1 MIIPNAIA
9 FLSSYYYVLYSSFIL
24 KKIKSA
30 STLFP
35 VPRFFRPTHIYI
47 PVTYGAKNSRI
58 WRGNDVLVN
67 SYNSFFY
74 TFSSLFLEIFF
85 YFFIFVLFLL
95 FYSLLI
101 HFLFILVPYFWH
113 FFSLIFHFCSI
124 FSVLF
129 FINIYI
135 INCSSLFLYHFLFF
149 VLFLIYY
156 SLLIFILLIVVP
168 YFYIIFYFLFY
179 FWFIILY

>member
-1 MIIPNAIA
+1 MLLHFFHHIIMYSIPLLYYRILNQ
-9 FLSSYYYVLYSSFIL
+9 LLPSSLFHNFFDRHIFTSLLVKEL
-24 KKIKSA
+24 KI
-30 STLFP
+30 
-35 VPRFFRPTHIYI
+35 VEH
-47 PVTYGAKNSRI
+47 
-58 WRGNDVLVN
+58 DVLIN

-101 HFLFILVPYFWH
+101 YFLLHMVLYFWH
-113 FFSLIFHFCSI
+113 FFSLIFHFCTI

-156 SLLIFILLIVVP
+156 SLLIFILLILVP
-168 YFYIIFYFLFY
+168 YFYIIFYFLCY
-179 FWFIILY
+179 F